1 LASASITA
9 SITEDHITVSQSAF
23 PARRLDATN
32 EAGIQR
38 RDFIVT
44 PAQLAGRA
52 SMDAVD
58 STYAWIRL
66 AVALVLGTIGSA
78 GMWSYVVAL
87 PPVQADFGIDRG
99 AASVPYTMAMIGFAF
114 GGVAMGRL
122 ADRFGIVFPAIL
134 GSVLLGGGYVAAS
147 YAPNIWT
154 LDAAHFLIGVG
165 ASGTFGP
172 IISDMSHWFK
182 KRRGIAIAIASSG
195 NYLSG
200 AVWPPIIQ
208 YFIETS
214 GWRATHL
221 GIGILCLITM
231 IPLALLMRRPSPI
244 EHAEIGATGGTARGT
259 LNLTPNT
266 LQALLAIGG
275 IACCVAMAM
284 PQVHIVAYCGDLGY
298 GPARGAEMLSLM
310 LGLGLIARVASGS
323 IADKIGGL
331 WALMIG
337 SALQAFALLLYL
349 GFNGLTSL
357 YIVSGLFGLFQGGI
371 IPMYAVIVREYFP
384 PKDAGVRTGIAL
396 MFALFGMALG
406 GWMSG
411 AIFDL
416 TGSYRAAFLNGFLWN
431 LLNLAIIGW
440 LLLRSRAGLSGRL
453 ATA

>member
-1 LASASITA
+1 M
-9 SITEDHITVSQSAF
+9 
-23 PARRLDATN
+23 
-32 EAGIQR
+32 
-38 RDFIVT
+38 T

-66 AVALVLGTIGSA
+66 SVALVLGTIGSA

-99 AASVPYTMAMIGFAF
+99 AASVPYTMAMMGFAF

-172 IISDMSHWFK
+172 IISDMSHWFR

-221 GIGILCLITM
+221 GIGILCIITM
-231 IPLALLMRRPSPI
+231 IPLALMMRRRSPI
-244 EHAEIGATGGTARGT
+244 EHVEIGATGGTARGT
-259 LNLTPNT
+259 LSLKPNT

-331 WALMIG
+331 SALMIG

-416 TGSYRAAFLNGFLWN
+416 TGSYRAAFANGFLWN

-440 LLLRSRAGLSGRL
+440 LLLRSRAGMSGRL

>member
-1 LASASITA
+1 
-9 SITEDHITVSQSAF
+9 
-23 PARRLDATN
+23 
-32 EAGIQR
+32 
-38 RDFIVT
+38 
-44 PAQLAGRA
+44 
-52 SMDAVD
+52 
-58 STYAWIRL
+58 
-66 AVALVLGTIGSA
+66 
-78 GMWSYVVAL
+78 MWSYVVAL

-99 AASVPYTMAMIGFAF
+99 AASVPYTMAMMGFAF

-172 IISDMSHWFK
+172 IISDMSHWFR

-231 IPLALLMRRPSPI
+231 IPLALMMRRRSPI
-244 EHAEIGATGGTARGT
+244 EHVEIGATGGTARGT
-259 LNLTPNT
+259 LSLKPNT

-331 WALMIG
+331 SALMIG

-416 TGSYRAAFLNGFLWN
+416 TGSYRAAFANGFFWN
-431 LLNLAIIGW
+431 LLNIAIIGW
-440 LLLRSRAGLSGRL
+440 LLIRSRTSASGRL

>member
-1 LASASITA
+1 
-9 SITEDHITVSQSAF
+9 
-23 PARRLDATN
+23 
-32 EAGIQR
+32 
-38 RDFIVT
+38 
-44 PAQLAGRA
+44 
-52 SMDAVD
+52 
-58 STYAWIRL
+58 
-66 AVALVLGTIGSA
+66 
-78 GMWSYVVAL
+78 MWSYVVAL

-99 AASVPYTMAMIGFAF
+99 AASVPYTMAMMGFAF

-172 IISDMSHWFK
+172 IISDMSHWFR

-221 GIGILCLITM
+221 GIGILCIITM
-231 IPLALLMRRPSPI
+231 IPLALMMRRRSPI
-244 EHAEIGATGGTARGT
+244 EHVEIGATGGTARGT
-259 LNLTPNT
+259 LSLKPNT

-331 WALMIG
+331 SALMIG

-416 TGSYRAAFLNGFLWN
+416 TGSYRAAFANGFLWN

-440 LLLRSRAGLSGRL
+440 LLLRSRAGMSGRL

>member
-1 LASASITA
+1 
-9 SITEDHITVSQSAF
+9 
-23 PARRLDATN
+23 
-32 EAGIQR
+32 
-38 RDFIVT
+38 VT

-221 GIGILCLITM
+221 GIGILCLVTM

-244 EHAEIGATGGTARGT
+244 EHAEIGATGGSARGT
-259 LNLTPNT
+259 LSLSPNT
-266 LQALLAIGG
+266 LQALLAVGG